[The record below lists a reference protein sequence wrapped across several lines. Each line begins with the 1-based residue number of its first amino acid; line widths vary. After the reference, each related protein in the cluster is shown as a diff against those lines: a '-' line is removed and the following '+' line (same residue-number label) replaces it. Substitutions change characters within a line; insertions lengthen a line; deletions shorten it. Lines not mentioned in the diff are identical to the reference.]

1 MGLFDKISHELI
13 DIIEWL
19 DDSNDT
25 LVWRFPRWQNEIKNG
40 AKLVVRQAQVAVFVN
55 EGKVADVF
63 QPGTYTLETK
73 NLPVLSTLRG
83 WKYGFNS
90 PFKAEVYFVSTR
102 QFTAQKW
109 GTKNPIMLNDAN
121 FGMVTI
127 RAFGT
132 YVYKVT
138 DGQKFL
144 EQIAGTDGRFTTEE
158 INEQIRSNIV
168 AKFTNA
174 LAKSNLGVDKMSA
187 NLDEL
192 SAFGLQALNDIVKD
206 YGLTLM
212 QFVVENVSLPEDL
225 QKEIFEYSRLNKI
238 DMNKFAQMKA
248 AKAIEDLAQNP
259 GNGISGAGMGL
270 GMGVGMG
277 NMMANVMGGV
287 NNSMQQQQQQQQNS
301 TPPPVPGLNFHV
313 VVAGKDSGMINEQQL
328 TQLVQAGSVTKETL
342 AWKPGMG
349 GWIQMG
355 QIPELAALFAAAPPP
370 IPQS

>member
-13 DIIEWL
+13 DIIEWT
-19 DDSNDT
+19 DDSSDT

-63 QPGTYTLETK
+63 QSGTFTLETK

-90 PFKAEVYFVSTR
+90 PFKAEVYFVSTK
-102 QFTAQKW
+102 QYTDQKW

-121 FGMVTI
+121 FGMVSI

-132 YVYKVT
+132 FAYKVS
-138 DGQKFL
+138 DAKNFI
-144 EQIAGTDGRFTTEE
+144 EQIAGTSGEFTTEQ
-158 INEQIRSNIV
+158 INGQIRSNLV
-168 AKFTNA
+168 SKFTNA

-187 NLDEL
+187 NLEEL
-192 SAFGLQALNDIVKD
+192 SAFGQQALVETMTG
-206 YGLTLM
+206 YGLELK
-212 QFVVENVSLPEDL
+212 QFIVENVSLPEDL
-225 QKEIFEYSRLNKI
+225 QKEIYEYSRLNKI
-238 DMNKFAQMKA
+238 DMAKFTQMKA

-259 GNGISGAGMGL
+259 GNSISGAGMGI

-277 NMMANVMGGV
+277 NMMANVMGQATQ
-287 NNSMQQQQQQQQNS
+287 NMQQQQQA
-301 TPPPVPGLNFHV
+301 TPPPVPGINFHL
-313 VVAGKDSGMINEQQL
+313 VVAGKDSGALNEQQIV
-328 TQLVQAGSVTKETL
+328 QLIQAGSVTKETL
-342 AWKPGMG
+342 AWKNGMA

-355 QIPELAALFAAAPPP
+355 QIAELANLFAAAPPP
-370 IPQS
+370 IPQQ